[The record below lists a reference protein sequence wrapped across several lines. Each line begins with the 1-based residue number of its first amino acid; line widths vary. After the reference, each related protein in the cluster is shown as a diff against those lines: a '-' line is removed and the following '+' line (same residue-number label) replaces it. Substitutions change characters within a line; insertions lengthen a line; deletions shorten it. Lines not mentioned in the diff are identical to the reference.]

1 MLCDSPSNYRKEE
14 ECAKFIASV
23 PTVWDETIALQGK
36 IAEYV
41 VVARRSGN
49 KWYVGALG
57 NWDERDLVVDLSR
70 LGVGAK
76 QGEVYV
82 DGVNADRKA
91 QDYKHEQV
99 SVNGTWK
106 VHLAPGGGA
115 VLVL

>member
-1 MLCDSPSNYRKEE
+1 M
-14 ECAKFIASV
+14 
-23 PTVWDETIALQGK
+23 
-36 IAEYV
+36 

-57 NWDERDLVVDLSR
+57 NWDERALVVDLSR